1 MNTFKLT
8 VSSPDGNKFS
18 GDVIKLDVRGTE
30 GDLAVMAGHIPFVTS
45 LVEAPVKLLLPDDTE
60 KEAYRQG
67 SESNNNHN
75 YDFYRSYL
83 KHLLYRFFKDNLPYV
98 KL

>member
-1 MNTFKLT
+1 MNTFHLT

-60 KEAYRQG
+60 KEASAKGGLLTVDKDKVTLISG
-67 SESNNNHN
+67 SFE
-75 YDFYRSYL
+75 
-83 KHLLYRFFKDNLPYV
+83 FK
-98 KL
+98 